1 MRARVF
7 IWYSHP
13 LFARAM
19 EALLRR
25 EGMVIVGIS
34 GDAVE
39 AVPAILRERPD
50 VVVADRIVEREHA
63 LGITEVI
70 RACQRI
76 RVLVLDLIEDGMRI
90 YDGQGGTAGK
100 LGAIVEAIEQAV
112 PHVAP
117 AA

>member
-1 MRARVF
+1 MQARVF

-19 EALLRR
+19 EGLMRR
-25 EGMVIVGIS
+25 EGMVIVGTS
-34 GDAVE
+34 GEAVE
-39 AVPAILRERPD
+39 AVPAILRQRPD
-50 VVVADRIVEREHA
+50 VVVADRIVEREYP
-63 LGITEVI
+63 LGIAEII

-76 RVLVLDLIEDGMRI
+76 RVLVLDLIEDYMRI
-90 YDGQGGTAGK
+90 YDGQGGAAGQ
-100 LGAIVEAIEQAV
+100 LDAIVEAIEQAV